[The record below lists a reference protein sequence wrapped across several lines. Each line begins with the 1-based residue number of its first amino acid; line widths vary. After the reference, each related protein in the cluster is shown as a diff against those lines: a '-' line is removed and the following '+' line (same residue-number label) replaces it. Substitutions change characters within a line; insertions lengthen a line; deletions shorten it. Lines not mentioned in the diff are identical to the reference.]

1 MYSVLNKLS
10 EYIWFYIAK
19 KITSY
24 TLVAFFKN
32 RRNPSAYPEG
42 AWQIL
47 KPKIAWFDLCAQR
60 FA

>member
-1 MYSVLNKLS
+1 MVLHS
-10 EYIWFYIAK
+10 K

-47 KPKIAWFDLCAQR
+47 KPKIAWFDLCTQR